1 MGTLI
6 GAAAAV
12 IIGLATAAGGSYAL
26 TNSADP
32 DAAPQV
38 QAKIKEQYNP
48 LVAPENV
55 IYGKR

>member
-38 QAKIKEQYNP
+38 QAKIKEQFNP
-48 LVAPENV
+48 NSGPEAV
-55 IYGKR
+55 IYGNR

>member
-26 TNSADP
+26 TNTADP

-38 QAKIKEQYNP
+38 QAKIKEQFNP
-48 LVAPENV
+48 NPSPEHV
-55 IYGKR
+55 IYGNR

>member
-12 IIGLATAAGGSYAL
+12 VIGLASAAGGSLAL

-38 QAKIKEQYNP
+38 QAKIKEQFNP
-48 LVAPENV
+48 NLGSDLV
-55 IYGKR
+55 IYGTR

>member
-6 GAAAAV
+6 GTVAAV

-26 TNSADP
+26 TSSADP

-38 QAKIKEQYNP
+38 QAKIKEQFNP
-48 LVAPENV
+48 NTRPDHV
-55 IYGKR
+55 IYGNR

>member
-48 LVAPENV
+48 LSAPENV